1 MKNKKK
7 FVKPKIKKQ
16 LIKLNI
22 FSQDFSF
29 GSPFPEDSL
38 LLSVSSTCCSGC

>member
-1 MKNKKK
+1 MKDKKK
-7 FVKPKIKKQ
+7 FIKPKIKKE
-16 LIKLNI
+16 LIKLSV